1 MEKFEFE
8 DIAFQ
13 EDTRILYEGHHVN
26 GMDISP
32 EAFPLFMTSAFNMGN
47 LDSVENIYDQKGYTY
62 IRTRNPNRKAL
73 ADVLTYLEQG
83 KDTLIFS
90 SGMGAITTTF
100 FALFQPGDHM
110 LCNENIYGE
119 TYDAITTLVKNYG
132 VTPEFLPF
140 DDLDRVKAAIRPNTK
155 MLYTE
160 VASNPNDRLCDIEAL
175 AGLAHEHNAL
185 LMVDNTFTTPVCV
198 KPLKFGADI
207 VINSL
212 TKFLNGHSDAL
223 AGSITVNDLALY
235 EKIHTVRMLTG
246 TSGCPFASWMIFRG
260 IHTAPLRIKKQCEN
274 AAKLALALHDNPHVI
289 RVNHPAVPTHPQ
301 YELGQKLFQNPEQAT
316 GMLSFEMPDDRAKI
330 NAFMD
335 RLHIANYAPTL
346 GGIRTTL
353 SYPLLSSHM
362 HVPKEDLVKME
373 ISGGLMRVSTGI
385 EDIEDLIHD
394 FTQALQV
401 FDEN

>member
-1 MEKFEFE
+1 MEKFEF
-8 DIAFQ
+8 DNISFN
-13 EDTRILYEGHHVN
+13 EDTRLLYEGQHVN

-32 EAFPLFMTSAFNMGN
+32 EAFPLFMTTAFNMGN
-47 LDSVENIYDQKGYTY
+47 LDQVEHTYDTKGYTY

-73 ADVLTYLEQG
+73 ADVITYLEQG

-90 SGMGAITTTF
+90 SGMGAITTTY

-110 LCNENIYGE
+110 ICNSNIYRE
-119 TYDAITTLVKNYG
+119 TFDAITSLVKNYG
-132 VTPEFLPF
+132 VTTDFVPF
-140 DDLDRVKAAIRPNTK
+140 DDLEAVRAAVKPNTK

-160 VASNPNDRLCDIEAL
+160 VASNPTDRLCDIEEL
-175 AGLAHEHNAL
+175 AKIAHGANAL
-185 LMVDNTFTTPVCV
+185 LMVDNTFTTPICV
-198 KPLKFGADI
+198 KPLALGADL

-223 AGSITVNDLALY
+223 AGSVTVKDMALF

-260 IHTAPLRIKKQCEN
+260 IHTAALRIKKQCKN
-274 AAKLALALHDNPHVI
+274 AAKLALALAENPHVKT
-289 RVNHPAVPTHPQ
+289 VNHPAIPTHPQ
-301 YELGQKLFQNPEQAT
+301 YALTEKLFESPYRAT
-316 GMLSFEMPDDRAKI
+316 GMFSFEMPSDKEKI
-330 NAFMD
+330 NQFMD

-362 HVPKEDLVKME
+362 HVPEEDLKKMN
-373 ISGGLMRVSTGI
+373 ISAGLMRVSTGI
-385 EDIEDLIHD
+385 EDAEDLIKD
-394 FTQALQV
+394 FTQALTA
-401 FDEN
+401 FDE